1 MPPLAGFDALKTR
14 RARSLRTPAGR
25 RNSSTCTRKSSRSS
39 SVSDDS
45 DAPPSS
51 SSGSHPPCSGRGHTA
66 SDGERARGRQAG
78 GRTQR
83 RASARATLARA
94 HPRRTHAGSTC
105 TRASAIPRAPL
116 HRAPTPFP
124 PRCLPPSRCAS
135 SPPRHEQVSCSG
147 FVDFAR
153 PAAQETASKR
163 GQRRAQRGQRRAK
176 LRRPA
181 PTEQPVSVKRAAQTL
196 GAGTSRCCAERLVG
210 WRDVWSARDGQRPGA
225 AAGAGGRVVWARRG
239 RSRHGRRRLWSRELD
254 ARGAGA
260 PPSGA
265 AWAPVQRAGT
275 GAL

>member
-105 TRASAIPRAPL
+105 TRACAIPRAPL
-116 HRAPTPFP
+116 HRASTPCP
-124 PRCLPPSRCAS
+124 
-135 SPPRHEQVSCSG
+135 
-147 FVDFAR
+147 
-153 PAAQETASKR
+153 PAAYRPHDAPLLLLAIAESAVLGSWILPVRKRCSK
-163 GQRRAQRGQRRAK
+163 Q
-176 LRRPA
+176 
-181 PTEQPVSVKRAAQTL
+181 
-196 GAGTSRCCAERLVG
+196 C
-210 WRDVWSARDGQRPGA
+210 
-225 AAGAGGRVVWARRG
+225 VVWC
-239 RSRHGRRRLWSRELD
+239 SELTKSRRLNF
-254 ARGAGA
+254 
-260 PPSGA
+260 
-265 AWAPVQRAGT
+265 
-275 GAL
+275 